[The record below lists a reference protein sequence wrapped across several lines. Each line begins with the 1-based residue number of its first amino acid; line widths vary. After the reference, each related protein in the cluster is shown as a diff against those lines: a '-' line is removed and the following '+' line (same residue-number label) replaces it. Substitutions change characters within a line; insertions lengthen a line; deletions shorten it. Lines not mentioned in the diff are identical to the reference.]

1 MRILRKLT
9 LQYLKMNRTRT
20 IVTIIGIILSI
31 GLIMTIAGLAT
42 SAWESS
48 IRSAVRM
55 SGDYDFLLA
64 GDFDRNDIEQI
75 QSNRNVRDIYAMQI
89 VGLAKN
95 EMAGIAEKPFIQ
107 LVCMEE
113 KALAACDTHI
123 VEGRFPQNDSELLI
137 TPQLMQNK
145 NKSYHVGDTV
155 TLSIGKRCYKEG
167 VVEGE
172 VDIDPDMPYWEEY
185 EEFKTESQKT
195 YTIVGII
202 DQEAG
207 FLGYGS
213 YGATTYAYVGGD
225 LEKAPRLYIRLTDEA
240 EKNYIQVISQITGVK
255 EYMVEDAQNHNMS
268 DTELQEM
275 YMDMLT
281 HNPHMMGFDVN
292 GGVLRAKG
300 CYVENGQNS
309 MMSMFLVVGFVMLV
323 VVSASVFIIRNSFAI
338 SVTEKTKLYGML
350 ASVGAT
356 PRQIRFNVFF
366 EAAVLGL
373 FGIPIGILLGVGV
386 TAGLVG
392 ICNALLKDIL
402 YGTELVF
409 SVWWIAFAAAFL
421 IGIVTLFFSALS
433 SAEAAAKISP
443 MEAIR
448 SSKEIKVGKRQ
459 KKNAYKCP
467 KFIKKIFGIGGSI
480 AWKNM
485 KRSRRQY
492 RTTVLSIIIS
502 VAIYLTAAAFVN
514 YNIHDMQSQSFFK
527 ISAYNMQ
534 LSLTSP
540 GSNQENQD
548 EQNYGQ
554 DKKITPAE
562 YAEYDGQVELIR
574 TMDGV
579 KKARLTTTVY
589 GTYLF
594 SVKEEDI
601 SSDIRN
607 YEPFM
612 WLVNNAGIDA
622 GEGPQ
627 LGFSFCAVDDDT
639 FAEICRINGKS
650 VEECRDKCFIKNKTK
665 LYAGDYTRMG
675 KVVSEFENP
684 VGMKLT
690 GTYTE
695 QDWVEVPGQFTEDGY
710 PVEEPV
716 TKTYTVS
723 TEIAGTYPQDFV
735 LSYDLF
741 STDTQDFM
749 VVSQQWLREHIDQDL
764 SWSYTN
770 LIVDAENPSQLA
782 EELEEMK
789 NDEKIT
795 IVQGINNYAQMINSM
810 RSAILVVQI
819 FVYGFILIIAL
830 IGVTNIFN
838 TITTNMKLR
847 QKEFAMLRS
856 IGTTK
861 KEFNR
866 MIHLESLLYTM
877 KSLLIAIPIGLIGS
891 AGIQWMMN
899 LGRTEERLVPYFFP
913 WFEILLCLV
922 VVLLLL
928 LVIMRFSI
936 AKVSKQNIIETIR
949 NDNI

>member
-1 MRILRKLT
+1 
-9 LQYLKMNRTRT
+9 
-20 IVTIIGIILSI
+20 
-31 GLIMTIAGLAT
+31 
-42 SAWESS
+42 
-48 IRSAVRM
+48 
-55 SGDYDFLLA
+55 
-64 GDFDRNDIEQI
+64 
-75 QSNRNVRDIYAMQI
+75 
-89 VGLAKN
+89 
-95 EMAGIAEKPFIQ
+95 
-107 LVCMEE
+107 
-113 KALAACDTHI
+113 
-123 VEGRFPQNDSELLI
+123 
-137 TPQLMQNK
+137 
-145 NKSYHVGDTV
+145 
-155 TLSIGKRCYKEG
+155 
-167 VVEGE
+167 
-172 VDIDPDMPYWEEY
+172 
-185 EEFKTESQKT
+185 
-195 YTIVGII
+195 
-202 DQEAG
+202 
-207 FLGYGS
+207 
-213 YGATTYAYVGGD
+213 
-225 LEKAPRLYIRLTDEA
+225 
-240 EKNYIQVISQITGVK
+240 
-255 EYMVEDAQNHNMS
+255 
-268 DTELQEM
+268 
-275 YMDMLT
+275 
-281 HNPHMMGFDVN
+281 MMGFDVN

-356 PRQIRFNVFF
+356 PRQIRFSVFF

-386 TAGLVG
+386 TAGLIGV
-392 ICNALLKDIL
+392 CNALLKDIL

-409 SVWWIAFAAAFL
+409 SVWWIAFVGAFL

-540 GSNQENQD
+540 GENKEDQD
-548 EQNYGQ
+548 ER
-554 DKKITPAE
+554 DAKITPAE
-562 YAEYDGQVELIR
+562 YAEYDSQVELIR

-579 KKARLTTTVY
+579 RKSRLTTTVY
-589 GTYLF
+589 SSYLF
-594 SVKEEDI
+594 PVKEEDI

-612 WLVNNAGIDA
+612 WIVHNEDT
-622 GEGPQ
+622 EESEEPKM
-627 LGFSFCAVDDDT
+627 GFAFCAVDDNT
-639 FAEICRINGKS
+639 FEEICLMNGKS
-650 VEECRDKCFIKNKTK
+650 MEECRDKCFIKNKTK
-665 LYAGDYTRMG
+665 LYGGEYSRMG
-675 KVVSEFENP
+675 KVVREFENP

-716 TKTYTVS
+716 TRTYTVS

-749 VVSQQWLREHIDQDL
+749 VVSQQWFREHIDQDL

-770 LIVDAENPSQLA
+770 LIVDAENPSQLS
-782 EELEEMK
+782 EDLQDMK
-789 NDEKIT
+789 KDEKIT
-795 IVQGINNYAQMINSM
+795 ILQGVNNYAQMVNSM

-877 KSLLIAIPIGLIGS
+877 KSLLFAIPIGLIGS
-891 AGIQWMMN
+891 GAIQWVMN
-899 LGRTEERLVPYFFP
+899 LNRYEENRVPYFFP
-913 WFEILLCLV
+913 WAEILLCLV
-922 VVLLLL
+922 VVLCLL

>member
-1 MRILRKLT
+1 
-9 LQYLKMNRTRT
+9 
-20 IVTIIGIILSI
+20 
-31 GLIMTIAGLAT
+31 
-42 SAWESS
+42 
-48 IRSAVRM
+48 
-55 SGDYDFLLA
+55 
-64 GDFDRNDIEQI
+64 
-75 QSNRNVRDIYAMQI
+75 
-89 VGLAKN
+89 
-95 EMAGIAEKPFIQ
+95 
-107 LVCMEE
+107 
-113 KALAACDTHI
+113 
-123 VEGRFPQNDSELLI
+123 
-137 TPQLMQNK
+137 
-145 NKSYHVGDTV
+145 
-155 TLSIGKRCYKEG
+155 
-167 VVEGE
+167 
-172 VDIDPDMPYWEEY
+172 
-185 EEFKTESQKT
+185 
-195 YTIVGII
+195 
-202 DQEAG
+202 
-207 FLGYGS
+207 
-213 YGATTYAYVGGD
+213 
-225 LEKAPRLYIRLTDEA
+225 
-240 EKNYIQVISQITGVK
+240 
-255 EYMVEDAQNHNMS
+255 
-268 DTELQEM
+268 M

-386 TAGLVG
+386 TAGLIGV
-392 ICNALLKDIL
+392 CNALLKDIL

-534 LSLTSP
+534 LSLTNP
-540 GSNQENQD
+540 GENQENQ
-548 EQNYGQ
+548 EEQ

-562 YAEYDGQVELIR
+562 YAEYDSQVELIR
-574 TMDGV
+574 SMDGV
-579 KKARLTTTVY
+579 KKSRLTTTVY
-589 GTYLF
+589 SSYLF
-594 SVKEEDI
+594 PVKEEDI

-612 WLVNNAGIDA
+612 WIVHNEDT
-622 GEGPQ
+622 EESEEPKM
-627 LGFSFCAVDDDT
+627 GFAFCAVDDNT
-639 FAEICRINGKS
+639 FEEICLMNGKS
-650 VEECRDKCFIKNKTK
+650 MEECRDKCFIKNKTK
-665 LYAGDYTRMG
+665 FYGGEYSRMG
-675 KVVSEFENP
+675 KVVREFENP

-749 VVSQQWLREHIDQDL
+749 VVSQQWFREHIDQDL

-770 LIVDAENPSQLA
+770 LIVDAENPSQLS
-782 EELEEMK
+782 EDLQDMK
-789 NDEKIT
+789 KDEKIT
-795 IVQGINNYAQMINSM
+795 ILQGVNNYAQMVNSM

-877 KSLLIAIPIGLIGS
+877 KSLLFAIPIGLIGS
-891 AGIQWMMN
+891 GAIQWVMN
-899 LGRTEERLVPYFFP
+899 LNRYEENRVPYFFP
-913 WFEILLCLV
+913 WAEILLCLV
-922 VVLLLL
+922 VVLCLL